1 VNSKAKE
8 LANQAC
14 FPLFYFSLSLKS
26 EPKAGQTK
34 NRGPKVLLRAGSDN
48 GPEEIRVYA
57 VSIVQFITGGQEH
70 EPRVLKAQLALAA
83 TTARNTRVTS
93 PLWAAAAAFLCSTGV
108 FGHVSFAHT
117 LFVPLAV
124 TVGIGANALMAG
136 AYERYNES
144 EGDTDSWLHC
154 FVVMQA
160 FASAAWGLLPWLC
173 WESGN
178 ALNHMFLAA
187 CVMAVIAGLVVARG
201 SNMTMYVANLLP
213 VTLMMSARFLLGDSL
228 TDVAM
233 GALTP
238 FVAFQMWYTG
248 RPLVLRMG
256 EDARLRFK
264 VEDLARE
271 LEETRDDA
279 LRKRFE
285 AETANASKT
294 AFLANMSHELRT
306 PLNAILG
313 FSEIIA
319 QECFGPVGSERY
331 RDYAGDIHSSGAHLL
346 SLIND
351 LLDVA
356 KIEAGRMD
364 IAPNPLNAARVFDI
378 ALKLIG
384 TKAREKDQSL
394 VIAVD
399 DNAPELYA
407 DERAVKQILINLV
420 SNAVKFT
427 PLGGRIDVIGGRAAN
442 GDFQI
447 MVRDNGPGIPREKL
461 DLIFTPFNQ
470 VDNRF
475 DRQAGGTGLGLAL
488 VRGLAELHGGRAWME
503 SEFGRGCS
511 VFVTLPISRPGAAA
525 GFVASAVA

>member
-1 VNSKAKE
+1 
-8 LANQAC
+8 
-14 FPLFYFSLSLKS
+14 
-26 EPKAGQTK
+26 
-34 NRGPKVLLRAGSDN
+34 
-48 GPEEIRVYA
+48 
-57 VSIVQFITGGQEH
+57 VSIFSIITQSQES

-83 TTARNTRVTS
+83 TTARNTRITS
-93 PLWAAAAAFLCSTGV
+93 PIWAAACAILCSTGV

-117 LFVPLAV
+117 LFLPLAV
-124 TVGIGANALMAG
+124 TAAMGASALMAT
-136 AYERYNES
+136 AYQHYDDS
-144 EGDTDSWLHC
+144 EGDAESWLQC
-154 FVVMQA
+154 FVMTQA
-160 FASAAWGLLPWLC
+160 FGSAAWGLLPWLC
-173 WESGN
+173 WEKGD

-201 SNMTMYVANLLP
+201 SNMRMYVANLLP
-213 VTLMMSARFLLGDSL
+213 LSLMTAGRFLLGDTV
-228 TDVAM
+228 TDMVMGVA
-233 GALTP
+233 AP

-271 LEETRDDA
+271 LEETRDEA

-364 IAPNPLNAARVFDI
+364 LAPHALDAGRTFEI

-384 TKAREKDQSL
+384 TKAREKDQTL
-394 VIAVD
+394 AIAVEG
-399 DNAPELYA
+399 NAPGLYA
-407 DERAVKQILINLV
+407 DERALKQILINLV

-427 PLGGRIDVIGGRAAN
+427 PLGGRIEVIGSRAAN

-447 MVRDNGPGIPREKL
+447 MVRDNGPGIPREKI
-461 DLIFTPFNQ
+461 DSIFQPFNQ

-503 SEFGRGCS
+503 SEMGRGCS
-511 VFVTLPISRPGAAA
+511 VFVTLPVEKVGAAS
-525 GFVASAVA
+525 GFVSQVA

>member
-1 VNSKAKE
+1 
-8 LANQAC
+8 
-14 FPLFYFSLSLKS
+14 
-26 EPKAGQTK
+26 
-34 NRGPKVLLRAGSDN
+34 
-48 GPEEIRVYA
+48 
-57 VSIVQFITGGQEH
+57 
-70 EPRVLKAQLALAA
+70 
-83 TTARNTRVTS
+83 
-93 PLWAAAAAFLCSTGV
+93 
-108 FGHVSFAHT
+108 
-117 LFVPLAV
+117 
-124 TVGIGANALMAG
+124 LMAT
-136 AYERYNES
+136 AYQHYNDS
-144 EGDTDSWLHC
+144 EGDVESWLQC
-154 FVVMQA
+154 FVMIQA
-160 FASAAWGLLPWLC
+160 LGSFAWGLMPWLC
-173 WESGN
+173 WEKGN
-178 ALNHMFLAA
+178 SLNHMFLAA
-187 CVMAVIAGLVVARG
+187 CVMSVIAGLVVARG
-201 SNMTMYVANLLP
+201 SNMKMYIANLAPLS
-213 VTLMMSARFLLGDSL
+213 LMTAGRFLLGNSIVDL
-228 TDVAM
+228 VM
-233 GALTP
+233 GVLAPL
-238 FVAFQMWYTG
+238 VAFQMWYTG

-264 VEDLARE
+264 VEDLASE
-271 LEETRDDA
+271 LEETRDEA

-285 AETANASKT
+285 AEAANASKT

-313 FSEIIA
+313 FSEIIS

-364 IAPNPLNAARVFDI
+364 IAPHPLDAARVFDI
-378 ALKLIG
+378 ALKLIN
-384 TKAREKDQSL
+384 TKAREKDQTLAIS
-394 VIAVD
+394 VEPD
-399 DNAPELYA
+399 APPLYA

-427 PLGGRIDVIGGRAAN
+427 PLGGRIDVIGSRAAN

-447 MVRDNGPGIPREKL
+447 MVRDNGPGIPRDKL
-461 DLIFTPFNQ
+461 DNIFQPFNQ

-511 VFVTLPISRPGAAA
+511 VFVSLPAKQENAAA
-525 GFVASAVA
+525 AA

>member
-1 VNSKAKE
+1 ME
-8 LANQAC
+8 
-14 FPLFYFSLSLKS
+14 
-26 EPKAGQTK
+26 
-34 NRGPKVLLRAGSDN
+34 NRES
-48 GPEEIRVYA
+48 
-57 VSIVQFITGGQEH
+57 

-83 TTARNTRVTS
+83 MTARNTRITS
-93 PLWAAAAAFLCSTGV
+93 PLWAVACAILCSSGV
-108 FGHVSFAHT
+108 FGHVSFART
-117 LFVPLAV
+117 VFLPLAV
-124 TVGIGANALMAG
+124 AAAVGAGALMAS
-136 AYERYNES
+136 AYQRYEES
-144 EGDTDSWLHC
+144 DSDVQTWLQS
-154 FVVMQA
+154 FVAIQA
-160 FASAAWGLLPWLC
+160 FGSAAWGLMPWLC
-173 WESGN
+173 WEKGN
-178 ALNHMFLAA
+178 EQNHIFLAT
-187 CVMAVIAGLVVARG
+187 CMMAVIAGLVVARG
-201 SNMTMYVANLLP
+201 SNMRMYVANLMPLSLITA
-213 VTLMMSARFLLGDSL
+213 VRFLTGDSV
-228 TDVAM
+228 TDMVI
-233 GALTP
+233 GVLTP
-238 FVAFQMWYTG
+238 IVAFQMWHTG

-271 LEETRDDA
+271 LEETRDEA

-331 RDYAGDIHSSGAHLL
+331 RDYAGDIHASGAHLL

-364 IAPNPLNAARVFDI
+364 IAPHALDPARTFEV

-384 TKAREKDQSL
+384 AKAREKDQAL
-394 VIAVD
+394 VIAVE
-399 DNAPELYA
+399 DNAPGLYA
-407 DERAVKQILINLV
+407 DERALKQILINLV

-427 PLGGRIDVIGGRAAN
+427 PLGGKIEVIGGRAAN
-442 GDFQI
+442 GDFQV
-447 MVRDNGPGIPREKL
+447 MVRDNGPGIPREKI
-461 DLIFTPFNQ
+461 DAIFQPFNQ

-488 VRGLAELHGGRAWME
+488 VRGLAELHGGRAWVE

-511 VFVTLPISRPGAAA
+511 VFVTLPLEKIGSAS
-525 GFVASAVA
+525 GFVTHAA

>member
-1 VNSKAKE
+1 
-8 LANQAC
+8 
-14 FPLFYFSLSLKS
+14 
-26 EPKAGQTK
+26 
-34 NRGPKVLLRAGSDN
+34 
-48 GPEEIRVYA
+48 
-57 VSIVQFITGGQEH
+57 VSIFRFLTEGQES
-70 EPRVLKAQLALAA
+70 EPRVLKAQLTLAA
-83 TTARNTRVTS
+83 TAARHTRITAPIS
-93 PLWAAAAAFLCSTGV
+93 AAAAAILCSTGI
-108 FGHVSFAHT
+108 FGQVSFAAT
-117 LFVPLAV
+117 LFLPLAV
-124 TVGIGANALMAG
+124 AAAMGASALMTT
-136 AYERYNES
+136 AYESYSDS
-144 EGDTDSWLHC
+144 EGDADSWLQC
-154 FVVMQA
+154 FVAIQA
-160 FASAAWGLLPWLC
+160 IGSAAWGLMPWLC
-173 WESGN
+173 WERGN

-187 CVMAVIAGLVVARG
+187 CVMAVIASLVVTRG
-201 SNMTMYVANLLP
+201 SNMKMYVANLLP
-213 VTLMMSARFLLGDSL
+213 LSLMTAGRFLLGDST
-228 TDVAM
+228 TDIVM
-233 GALTP
+233 GGLAP

-264 VEDLARE
+264 VEDLAHE
-271 LEETRDDA
+271 LEDTRDEA

-364 IAPNPLNAARVFDI
+364 IAPHPLDAARVFDI
-378 ALKLIG
+378 ALKLIN
-384 TKAREKDQSL
+384 TKAREKDQTLAIS
-394 VIAVD
+394 VETS
-399 DNAPELYA
+399 APSLYA
-407 DERAVKQILINLV
+407 DERAIKQILINLV

-427 PLGGRIDVIGGRAAN
+427 PLGGRIEVIGGRANN

-447 MVRDNGPGIPREKL
+447 MVRDNGPGIPPEKL
-461 DLIFTPFNQ
+461 DQIFTPFNQ

-511 VFVTLPISRPGAAA
+511 VFVTLPVKSPEAAA
-525 GFVASAVA
+525 LTSAVA

>member
-1 VNSKAKE
+1 
-8 LANQAC
+8 LG
-14 FPLFYFSLSLKS
+14 
-26 EPKAGQTK
+26 KAGS
-34 NRGPKVLLRAGSDN
+34 G
-48 GPEEIRVYA
+48 
-57 VSIVQFITGGQEH
+57 VSILSVITQSQES

-83 TTARNTRVTS
+83 TTARNTRITS
-93 PLWAAAAAFLCSTGV
+93 PIWAAVCAILCSTGV

-117 LFVPLAV
+117 LFLPLAV
-124 TVGIGANALMAG
+124 TAAMGASALMAT
-136 AYERYNES
+136 AYQYYDDS
-144 EGDTDSWLHC
+144 EGDVDSWLQC
-154 FVVMQA
+154 FVMTQA
-160 FASAAWGLLPWLC
+160 FGSAAWGLLPWLC
-173 WESGN
+173 WEKGD

-201 SNMTMYVANLLP
+201 SNMRMYVANLLP
-213 VTLMMSARFLLGDSL
+213 LSLMTAGRFLLGDTV
-228 TDVAM
+228 TDMVMGLVA
-233 GALTP
+233 P

-256 EDARLRFK
+256 DDARLRFK

-271 LEETRDDA
+271 LEETRDEA

-364 IAPNPLNAARVFDI
+364 IAPHALDAGRTFDI

-384 TKAREKDQSL
+384 TKAREKDQTL
-394 VIAVD
+394 AIAVE
-399 DNAPELYA
+399 DNAPGLYA
-407 DERAVKQILINLV
+407 DERALKQILINLV

-427 PLGGRIDVIGGRAAN
+427 PLGGRIEVIGSRAAN

-447 MVRDNGPGIPREKL
+447 MVHDNGPGIPREKIEN
-461 DLIFTPFNQ
+461 IFQPFSQ

-503 SEFGRGCS
+503 SEMGRGCS
-511 VFVTLPISRPGAAA
+511 VFVTLPVEKIGAAS
-525 GFVASAVA
+525 GLVSQVA

>member
-1 VNSKAKE
+1 MSFFAF
-8 LANQAC
+8 LDQ
-14 FPLFYFSLSLKS
+14 
-26 EPKAGQTK
+26 
-34 NRGPKVLLRAGSDN
+34 D
-48 GPEEIRVYA
+48 
-57 VSIVQFITGGQEH
+57 QES
-70 EPRVLKAQLALAA
+70 EPRVLKAQLTLAA
-83 TTARNTRVTS
+83 TTARNTRITA
-93 PLWAAAAAFLCSTGV
+93 PILAAACATLCSLGV
-108 FGHVSFAHT
+108 FGHVSFAYT
-117 LFVPLAV
+117 LLLPLAV
-124 TVGIGANALMAG
+124 AASVGASALMAT
-136 AYERYNES
+136 AYERYSDS
-144 EGDTDSWLHC
+144 EGDVDSWLQC
-154 FVVMQA
+154 FVIIQA
-160 FASAAWGLLPWLC
+160 MASAAWGLMPWLC
-173 WESGN
+173 WQAGD

-187 CVMAVIAGLVVARG
+187 CVMAVIANLVVARG
-201 SNMTMYVANLLP
+201 SNMKMYIANLLP
-213 VTLMMSARFLLGDSL
+213 LSLMTSARFLLSDSV
-228 TDVAM
+228 TDMVV
-233 GALTP
+233 GALSP
-238 FVAFQMWYTG
+238 MVAFQMWYIG

-264 VEDLARE
+264 VEDLAGE
-271 LEETRDDA
+271 LEETRDEA

-294 AFLANMSHELRT
+294 TFLANMSHELRT

-364 IAPNPLNAARVFDI
+364 ISPNPLDAARVFDI
-378 ALKLIG
+378 ALKLIN
-384 TKAREKDQSL
+384 TKAREKDQTLAITVEPS
-394 VIAVD
+394 
-399 DNAPELYA
+399 APSLYA

-427 PLGGRIDVIGGRAAN
+427 PQGGRIDVIGAAAAN

-447 MVRDNGPGIPREKL
+447 TVRDNGPGIPADKL
-461 DLIFTPFNQ
+461 GQIFKPFSQ

-488 VRGLAELHGGRAWME
+488 VKGLAELHGGRAWIE
-503 SEFGRGCS
+503 SEFGRGSS
-511 VFVTLPISRPGAAA
+511 VFVSLPVKQPAASS
-525 GFVASAVA
+525 VAA